1 MKNFILFLFVIIL
14 ATFPFFIQRDTDFG
28 GADGQAEEAITEL
41 APSYEPWFKPFWSPP
56 GGETESLLFSLQA
69 AVGAI
74 IIGYVIGFGRAR
86 RKYSA
91 KQ

>member
-1 MKNFILFLFVIIL
+1 MKNLILFLFVILL
-14 ATFPFFIQRDTDFG
+14 AVFPFFIQKNTEFG

-41 APSYEPWFKPFWSPP
+41 APNYKPWFEPFWSPP

-69 AVGAI
+69 AIGAI

-86 RKYSA
+86 TKYTS